1 MCIRTYSFV
10 AILRNNF
17 SDILCIIT
25 QNKFKRQ
32 LQFSYDFTL
41 RIFLKYIPKI
51 IRLNVENLANKI
63 VGFHL
68 KNYCIVLTYNVSP
81 AAF

>member
-10 AILRNNF
+10 AILRNIF
-17 SDILCIIT
+17 SEILCIIT

-32 LQFSYDFTL
+32 LQIPYDFTR

-51 IRLNVENLANKI
+51 VRIYVENIANNI
-63 VGFHL
+63 VAFHL
-68 KNYCIVLTYNVSP
+68 NMIVL
-81 AAF
+81 F